1 MTIDEMREKLKSVLS
16 EKRFK
21 HSIGVMETA
30 VKMAKHYGANPEKTA
45 IAGLLHDCAKEFS
58 KEEFFGLCEKYNIF
72 IDPVSREN
80 SGLLHGFVGAEIA
93 RECYGVDDDEIY
105 DAIYFH
111 TVGKPDMS
119 LMTKIIYIA
128 DVIEP
133 GRTFEGVQGIRDLLF
148 EDIDKAL
155 VFQIDGTLRSLISK
169 GVMIHTNTIDTRNF
183 YLKKVR

>member
-1 MTIDEMREKLKSVLS
+1 MTIDEMREKLKTTLS
-16 EKRFK
+16 EKRFI
-21 HSIGVMETA
+21 HSIGVMDTA
-30 VKMAKHYGANPEKTA
+30 IRMAEHFGADTEKTA

-58 KEEFFGLCEKYNIF
+58 HNELYCLCDKYNITL
-72 IDPVSREN
+72 DPVSQEN
-80 SGLLHGFVGAEIA
+80 PALLHGYVGAEIA
-93 RECYGVDDDEIY
+93 RECYGIDDADIY

-128 DVIEP
+128 DIVEP
-133 GRTFEGVQGIRDLLF
+133 GRKFDGVQNIRNLL
-148 EDIDKAL
+148 EDDIDKAL
-155 VFQIDGTLRSLISK
+155 VLQIDGTIRTLLSK